1 MAPRPSHSFDRVT
14 LSNLQI
20 LNDKSDEDAEE
31 NRRNSGDGNRGVS
44 QPSALLSQLLSSSN
58 GPSGNGRQ
66 QESSDNYLERIAGVK
81 RKFEEAKGVA
91 NNSKRAT
98 PENQQVCIVT
108 PTDQSYGFCFKIT
121 VLSVM

>member
-1 MAPRPSHSFDRVT
+1 MS
-14 LSNLQI
+14 QI

-66 QESSDNYLERIAGVK
+66 QENSENYLERIAGVK
-81 RKFEEAKGVA
+81 RKFEEGNKGVA

-98 PENQQVCIVT
+98 PENQQVCNIFIYLF
-108 PTDQSYGFCFKIT
+108 QCS
-121 VLSVM
+121 